1 MGVNVRA
8 LGVIKKFFC
17 FVIRAKQLE
26 KVYVPVYVLAF
37 RIVMFT
43 KVCVRTIQSMVE
55 KERRNL
61 G

>member
-8 LGVIKKFFC
+8 LGVIKMFFC
-17 FVIRAKQLE
+17 FAIRAKQLE
-26 KVYVPVYVLAF
+26 KVYVLAF

-43 KVCVRTIQSMVE
+43 KVCGRTIQSMVE

>member
-8 LGVIKKFFC
+8 LGVIKMFFC
-17 FVIRAKQLE
+17 FAIRAKQLE
-26 KVYVPVYVLAF
+26 KSLCTGVLAF